1 MLNAKLFY
9 LVKDVANTPE
19 VGDELSFCVRPD
31 GSVEF
36 SKNGGIPSVFMHVD
50 NSVSLWAF
58 WDMYGNTQRLRM
70 VGATTDPVI
79 RPDQIRQNSSA
90 SMENDR
96 NNLSM
101 SDLVLDAV
109 VDISSSSD
117 HLSSRVGGEAPPLP
131 PPRRAQSSHTISA
144 ATSGP
149 DTAQQAVR

>member
-1 MLNAKLFY
+1 M
-9 LVKDVANTPE
+9 
-19 VGDELSFCVRPD
+19 D

-58 WDMYGNTQRLRM
+58 WDIYGNTQRLRM

-90 SMENDR
+90 SMENER

-101 SDLVLDAV
+101 SDLVVEGEAGGGG
-109 VDISSSSD
+109 
-117 HLSSRVGGEAPPLP
+117 GGEVAVPPLP

-149 DTAQQAVR
+149 DPPPQSSRYKTGVLIGCETGRHRFRTQIGKSGIAA

>member
-1 MLNAKLFY
+1 MRA
-9 LVKDVANTPE
+9 
-19 VGDELSFCVRPD
+19 D

-36 SKNGGIPSVFMHVD
+36 SKNGGIPSIFMHVD
-50 NSVSLWAF
+50 SSVSLWAF
-58 WDMYGNTQRLRM
+58 WDIYGNTQRLRM

-101 SDLVLDAV
+101 SDLVLDSTEQQQPLAGGGGG
-109 VDISSSSD
+109 
-117 HLSSRVGGEAPPLP
+117 RGEAPPLP

-149 DTAQQAVR
+149 DTTAPQSSR